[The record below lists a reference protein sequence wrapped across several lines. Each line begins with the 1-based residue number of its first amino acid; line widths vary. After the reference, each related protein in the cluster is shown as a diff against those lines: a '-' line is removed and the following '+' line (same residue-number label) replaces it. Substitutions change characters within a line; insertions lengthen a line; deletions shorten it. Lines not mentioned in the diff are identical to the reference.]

1 MDARVL
7 LSARALTV
15 DYGGGGFFA
24 RSAARRALDGV
35 DLDLSEARTLGLVG
49 ESGSGKSTLARALL
63 RLVPSQGE
71 IRFEGR
77 ELQALDE
84 RALRPLRRRMQMIF
98 QDPFA
103 SLSPRLSVAAIVAEG
118 LFAHE
123 PTLRSAERDERAA
136 EALEEVGIDPAARF
150 RTPDAFSGGQRQRI
164 AIARALILRP
174 SLMVLDEPTSSLDR
188 SVRKSILDLLGE
200 LQARHDLTYLFISHD
215 LAVVRAMADEAIV
228 LKEGRVVE
236 RGSAAE
242 VFDRPRQAYTRALV
256 EAARRRG

>member
-1 MDARVL
+1 M
-7 LSARALTV
+7 ARALTV

-24 RSAARRALDGV
+24 RSTARRAVDGV
-35 DLDLSEARTLGLVG
+35 DLDLRGGRTLGIVG

-63 RLVPSQGE
+63 RLVPSRGV

-77 ELQALDE
+77 DLQTMDE

-118 LFAHE
+118 LGAHE
-123 PTLRSAERDERAA
+123 PRLTAAERDARAA
-136 EALEEVGIDPAARF
+136 QALEEVGIDPTTRF

-174 SLMVLDEPTSSLDR
+174 SLVILDEPTSSLDR
-188 SVRKSILDLLGE
+188 SVQRAILDLLAD
-200 LQARHDLTYLFISHD
+200 LQARHGLAYLFISHD
-215 LAVVRAMADEAIV
+215 LAVVRAMADETMV
-228 LKEGRVVE
+228 LKGGRVVE
-236 RGSAAE
+236 RGPTAR
-242 VFDRPRQAYTRALV
+242 VFEHPREPYTSALV
-256 EAARRRG
+256 EAARLRE